1 MFPFPPS
8 ARISVWHK
16 VFGQGLHVESRPTY
30 MYIKPNL
37 LWMKLWT
44 PLFPNFI
51 AVSFRHLTIMY
62 LYFKHLTIS
71 YQYAKQDS
79 QNSSIHCNFTSFKKK
94 KIINWEQGRYKNI
107 FEIAVGETALFAV
120 LSKWLWQGGRP
131 MWVREHWREGARVC
145 HYPGLPVCWFT
156 LSLHHKHSLLQSSE
170 QNTRIQ
176 PQNLLFLKI
185 YREKCKQAA
194 QFLLPSNRGRM
205 LSEALWECLVH
216 MHCMSPT
223 KCALYLN
230 KIPST
235 LQTIQTTLIFFKLH
249 WITSNAL

>member
-120 LSKWLWQGGRP
+120 LSKWLWQGGQP
-131 MWVREHWREGARVC
+131 MCQRALERGSTC
-145 HYPGLPVCWFT
+145 LSLPRSACLLVHT
-156 LSLHHKHSLLQSSE
+156 LSPSQTFFTTKLRTKHKDTTTKL
-170 QNTRIQ
+170 T
-176 PQNLLFLKI
+176 FLKNLQ
-185 YREKCKQAA
+185 RE
-194 QFLLPSNRGRM
+194 M
-205 LSEALWECLVH
+205 
-216 MHCMSPT
+216 
-223 KCALYLN
+223 
-230 KIPST
+230 
-235 LQTIQTTLIFFKLH
+235 QTSCTV
-249 WITSNAL
+249 SVAE